1 MQVLPTLLKAALQLQ
16 REWVQR
22 GLSALGAQ
30 GKGRTGVPGTL
41 WVGDVA
47 GTVSL
52 GPRHQS

>member
-22 GLSALGAQ
+22 GLSALRALGN
-30 GKGRTGVPGTL
+30 GKTGVPGTL